1 MALQAVRII
10 RMRELQTIVGLSRP
24 RIYKLQAEGRFPHN
38 IKLGDRAV
46 GWLAQDV
53 YQWIE
58 ERRSETTSQ
67 LAQAA

>member
-1 MALQAVRII
+1 MSEYQTPRII

-24 RIYKLQAEGRFPHN
+24 RLYQLQAEGRFPRS

-46 GWLAQDV
+46 GWHSHDV

-58 ERRSETTSQ
+58 DRRSASSEFV
-67 LAQAA
+67 QAA

>member
-1 MALQAVRII
+1 MAMQIMRII

-24 RIYKLQAEGRFPHN
+24 RIYKLQAERRFPHS

-58 ERRSETTSQ
+58 DRRSATASQ
-67 LAQAA
+67 LAKAA